1 VKTIMTRN
9 GNSKRPQTRL
19 GRPHKDLA
27 GDVKS
32 RILDAAQRIF
42 LKRGYQNASV
52 GEIAE
57 MAPASKPTIYS
68 HFGGKEALFGAVVAR
83 VITGLT
89 NFEGYEPRG
98 RTVTEKL
105 TSVGTELVEKFL
117 DDTVGVTRATIAE
130 ANRFPALSRH
140 VHESGRDRAAAA
152 VSHVLNNAVYTLR
165 CNPKGPFSNKRSLAN
180 AQIFIDLIL
189 LPMLMRALTGEDA
202 KYLRKQ
208 VPSFVRERVN
218 FFLAA
223 CETDWGRRRPS
234 PPSIFLGE
242 PQEGQPI
249 ASAERPIP
257 DSVG

>member
-19 GRPHKDLA
+19 GRPPKDLA

-68 HFGGKEALFGAVVAR
+68 HFDGKEALFGAVVAR

-98 RTVTEKL
+98 RTLTDKL

-117 DDTVGVTRATIAE
+117 EDTVGVTRATIAE

-140 VHESGRDRAAAA
+140 VHEAGRDRAAAA
-152 VSHVLNNAVYTLR
+152 VSHVLNNAVRTLQR
-165 CNPKGPFSNKRSLAN
+165 DPKGPFGTERSLAN
-180 AQIFIDLIL
+180 AQIFMDLIL
-189 LPMLMRALTGEDA
+189 LPMLMRALTGEDE
-202 KYLRKQ
+202 KYLRKE

-223 CETDWGRRRPS
+223 CETDWGR
-234 PPSIFLGE
+234 
-242 PQEGQPI
+242 
-249 ASAERPIP
+249 
-257 DSVG
+257 